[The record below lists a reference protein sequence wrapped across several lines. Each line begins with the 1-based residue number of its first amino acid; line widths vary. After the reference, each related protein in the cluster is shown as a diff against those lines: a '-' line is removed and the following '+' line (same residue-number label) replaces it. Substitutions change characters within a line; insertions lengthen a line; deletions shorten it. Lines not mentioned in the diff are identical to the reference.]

1 MGQDE
6 KEKLQE
12 QIKEEEVKPT
22 EGTSSPVLDKTI
34 KADLQESMQDIKP
47 LSSERLD
54 EVSRQL
60 KDDKREF
67 VEGGYAVDGYFVA
80 DDSLSRNEATTAA
93 KKYYAGKYGDYAD
106 NLAPTSKHDAFQWKG
121 KQYTTQT
128 GTIASAPRYSSLPAI
143 VKTSDYANYDAL
155 RAEKARLEAEAASMR
170 PANESTEVSETP
182 APSPTP
188 EPVPAPAET
197 PAREEST
204 AAQETPAA
212 TANPVPETSAP
223 APAATSTEAPAEP
236 VTPAAASVPETQEQ
250 APVAE
255 TTPVSVA
262 TPAATTEQATVP
274 TPAATAQTNPP
285 AATTSAAGSSQPAP
299 ATETTDTTETT
310 ETTGT
315 TETTTAA
322 TSPSDIYSETKKYLE
337 EENEKQKQN
346 IRDIYQNEI
355 GGYDKLYEE
364 AMKRK
369 EALATMDKERSKKEN
384 AYRYITG
391 VGDLMSG
398 FANLVGTANYAS
410 NQDQA
415 YQAPELVKRAEAA
428 RKERKLEMQKLN
440 ARLEE
445 MRARKDALTTQRD
458 TKLAELDAKLVS
470 DVYKANMQ
478 KAQDERMVKIQGM
491 KDELEAA
498 KNEGRLAVEREKNA
512 GKIAVAEVKAANAL
526 TNTRLRI
533 QTSQGGRVKN
543 ATFYDENGQP
553 KVLNVY
559 SVEDVGAEV
568 IKAVNANRASWST
581 EEQEE
586 YNNAVT
592 KATLAATYGGDGGE
606 ALEIFYEKMSQKPY
620 VYEHFKRLVGGTT
633 SRTTTTSTTTTSGGS
648 SVDSALEG
656 L

>member
-182 APSPTP
+182 A
-188 EPVPAPAET
+188 
-197 PAREEST
+197 
-204 AAQETPAA
+204 
-212 TANPVPETSAP
+212 
-223 APAATSTEAPAEP
+223 EP

-255 TTPVSVA
+255 TTPAAQTQTKAPETSTSVA
-262 TPAATTEQATVP
+262 EATQPAATTGATE
-274 TPAATAQTNPP
+274 TAGTTGA
-285 AATTSAAGSSQPAP
+285 AATTDT
-299 ATETTDTTETT
+299 ATTSTTGTNVTTGTSTDTTGDATG
-310 ETTGT
+310 TTGT
-315 TETTTAA
+315 GSGEDTGEGTQEEDL
-322 TSPSDIYSETKKYLE
+322 DIYGKTIKYLE
-337 EENEKQKQN
+337 EENAKQKQQIN
-346 IRDIYQNEI
+346 NIYQNEI

-369 EALATMDKERSKKEN
+369 EALAAMDKERSKKES

-445 MRARKDALTTQRD
+445 MRARKDALATQRD

-478 KAQDERMVKIQGM
+478 KAQDERMIKMQGM

-526 TNTRLRI
+526 NNTRLRI

-559 SVEDVGAEV
+559 SVKDVGAEV
-568 IKAVNANRASWST
+568 IKAVNANIASWST

-586 YNNAVT
+586 YE
-592 KATLAATYGGDGGE
+592 KALKAQEGTRTTPSDNGDALAM
-606 ALEIFYEKMSQKPY
+606 FYEKMQQKPY
-620 VYEHFKRLVGGTT
+620 VYEHFKRLVGSGNPTP
-633 SRTTTTSTTTTSGGS
+633 TTTRGN
-648 SVDSALEG
+648 SVDRALEG

>member
-1 MGQDE
+1 MGKD
-6 KEKLQE
+6 KKKKLQE
-12 QIKEEEVKPT
+12 QIKEEEVKST

-47 LSSERLD
+47 LSGER
-54 EVSRQL
+54 Q
-60 KDDKREF
+60 
-67 VEGGYAVDGYFVA
+67 
-80 DDSLSRNEATTAA
+80 
-93 KKYYAGKYGDYAD
+93 
-106 NLAPTSKHDAFQWKG
+106 
-121 KQYTTQT
+121 
-128 GTIASAPRYSSLPAI
+128 
-143 VKTSDYANYDAL
+143 
-155 RAEKARLEAEAASMR
+155 EAEAASMR
-170 PANESTEVSETP
+170 PANESTEVSETQ
-182 APSPTP
+182 APTSAP
-188 EPVPAPAET
+188 EPAPAET
-197 PAREEST
+197 AARVEST

-212 TANPVPETSAP
+212 TANPAPETNTSAP
-223 APAATSTEAPAEP
+223 TATSTETPAEP
-236 VTPAAASVPETQEQ
+236 VTPVAASVPETQEQ

-255 TTPVSVA
+255 TTPASVA
-262 TPAATTEQATVP
+262 TPVATTEQVTEP
-274 TPAATAQTNPP
+274 SPAAQTQTTAPETSTSVAEATQP
-285 AATTSAAGSSQPAP
+285 AATTGAATTSTTGTNDTTGTS
-299 ATETTDTTETT
+299 TDTTGDATGAADTT
-310 ETTGT
+310 GDGTSTTGT
-315 TETTTAA
+315 GSGEDTDEGAQEEDL
-322 TSPSDIYSETKKYLE
+322 DIYGETIKYLE
-337 EENEKQKQN
+337 EEAAKQKQQIN
-346 IRDIYQNEI
+346 DIYQNEI
-355 GGYDKLYEE
+355 GGYDKLYGE

-384 AYRYITG
+384 AYRYISG

-410 NQDQA
+410 NQDQM
-415 YQAPELVKRAEAA
+415 YLAPELVKKAEAA

-445 MRARKDALTTQRD
+445 MRARKDALATQRD

-470 DVYKANMQ
+470 DVFKANMQ
-478 KAQDERMVKIQGM
+478 KAQDERMIKMQGM

-498 KNEGRLAVEREKNA
+498 KTEGRLAVEREKNA
-512 GKIAVAEVKAANAL
+512 GKIAVAEVKAANSL

-533 QTSQGGRVKN
+533 RTSQGGRVKN

-586 YNNAVT
+586 YKDAVT

-620 VYEHFKRLVGGTT
+620 VYEHMKRLVVGNRAGSNNGGTGQ
-633 SRTTTTSTTTTSGGS
+633 SGAAIYGTL
-648 SVDSALEG
+648 DEL
-656 L
+656 

>member
-1 MGQDE
+1 MGQD
-6 KEKLQE
+6 KKKKSQE
-12 QIKEEEVKPT
+12 QIKEEEVKPQK
-22 EGTSSPVLDKTI
+22 GTSSPVLDKTI

-47 LSSERLD
+47 LSSERQ
-54 EVSRQL
+54 E
-60 KDDKREF
+60 E
-67 VEGGYAVDGYFVA
+67 
-80 DDSLSRNEATTAA
+80 
-93 KKYYAGKYGDYAD
+93 
-106 NLAPTSKHDAFQWKG
+106 
-121 KQYTTQT
+121 
-128 GTIASAPRYSSLPAI
+128 
-143 VKTSDYANYDAL
+143 
-155 RAEKARLEAEAASMR
+155 EAASVR

-197 PAREEST
+197 PAKEEST

-212 TANPVPETSAP
+212 TATPAPETNTS
-223 APAATSTEAPAEP
+223 APAATSTETPTEP

-255 TTPVSVA
+255 TTPASVA
-262 TPAATTEQATVP
+262 TPAATTEQETVS

-299 ATETTDTTETT
+299 ATETTD
-310 ETTGT
+310 TTGT

-410 NQDQA
+410 NQDQT
-415 YQAPELVKRAEAA
+415 YLAPELVKKAEAA

-445 MRARKDALTTQRD
+445 MRARKDALATQRD

-478 KAQDERMVKIQGM
+478 KAQDERMIKMQGM

-498 KNEGRLAVEREKNA
+498 KTEGRLAVEREKNA
-512 GKIAVAEVKAANAL
+512 GKIAVAEVRAANSL

-533 QTSQGGRVKN
+533 RTSQGGRVKN
-543 ATFYDENGQP
+543 ATFYDEDGKPQ
-553 KVLNVY
+553 VLNVY

-568 IKAVNANRASWST
+568 IKAVNANKGLWST
-581 EEQEE
+581 EEQTE
-586 YNNAVT
+586 YKDAVN
-592 KATLAATYGGDGGE
+592 KATLAASYGGDGGE

-620 VYEHFKRLVGGTT
+620 VYEHMKRLVVGNRAGSNNGGAGQ
-633 SRTTTTSTTTTSGGS
+633 SGAAIYGTL
-648 SVDSALEG
+648 DEL
-656 L
+656 